1 MNKIKTVLEILKLPK
16 VKITIYNDDNYKDV
30 YDLYKYFN
38 KPHKKYKIFKN
49 KTLGVM
55 LLNIPKTAEEY
66 EKMITGK
73 NSVGYFSRRCQKLG
87 YHTEFF
93 NQKDKL
99 DEIYA
104 INTSSTNRQGRK
116 MSDKYLEFPSEEEI
130 KDNVKYLGVFNNDG
144 LLVAYTRV
152 TVTREFCIINK
163 ILGHSEYQ
171 NDNIM
176 YLLLRDMVLY
186 LIDHYKS
193 ILPEKDVYFMYDTFF
208 GASEGLKLYKTR
220 NKFVPYRVKWKYV
233 GATDE
238 EHLK

>member
-1 MNKIKTVLEILKLPK
+1 MNKLKTIFEILKLPK
-16 VKITIYNDDNYKDV
+16 VKITIYNDDNDKEV
-30 YDLYKYFN
+30 YDLFKYFT

-55 LLNIPKTAEEY
+55 LLKLPKTADEY

-73 NSVGYFSRRCQKLG
+73 NSVGYFSRRCQKMG

-116 MSDKYLEFPSEEEI
+116 MSDKYLEFPSEEKI
-130 KDNVKYLGVFNNDG
+130 KDNIKYLGVFSGGG
-144 LLVAYTRV
+144 LLVAYMKVILTK
-152 TVTREFCIINK
+152 EFCIISN
-163 ILGHSEYQ
+163 ILGHSQYQ

-176 YLLLRDMVLY
+176 YLLLKDMVLY
-186 LIDHYKS
+186 LIDYYKTT
-193 ILPEKDVYFMYDTFF
+193 LQDGNVYFMYDTFF
-208 GASEGLKLYKTR
+208 GASEGLKLYKSR

-233 GATDE
+233 GKRDE
-238 EHLK
+238 EYLK